1 MFLASFLIGLRE
13 GLEAALIVGILV
25 AFVHKRERKDVLPR
39 VWWGVGLA
47 IGLSLILGA
56 IFTFGAYSLSFESQ
70 EIIGG
75 VMSLIAVAMVTWMVF
90 WMMRT
95 GHRMKSELEHS
106 ASDALALGGGWTI
119 AWIAF
124 LSVGREGLETT
135 LMLWGWALQPEALL
149 GALVGI
155 VAAAALGYLVYRG
168 MVRINF
174 GTFFAFT
181 GAFLIVVA
189 AGILAYG
196 IHDLQEAAVLPGPFS
211 GLPITPTDLRTGE
224 VLVGLTD
231 GPFWMAA
238 YPFGWAFD
246 LTATIDPT
254 GIWATLAKGTVGFT
268 PQMSWLEVTGWA
280 IYLIVVL
287 PKFVRQVRVNRV
299 AAQAARTAAAQRATA
314 DVTTHAT
321 TPAPE
326 PAHPATVEAAP
337 LSVVPERTAS

>member
-25 AFVHKRERKDVLPR
+25 AYVHKRGRNDVLAR

-47 IGLSLILGA
+47 IALSLILGA
-56 IFTFGAYSLSFESQ
+56 VFTFGAYGLSFESQ

-75 VMSLIAVAMVTWMVF
+75 TMSLIAVAMVTWMVF

-95 GHRMKSELEHS
+95 GHRMKSELESS
-106 ASDALALGGGWTI
+106 AASALAIGGGWTI

-135 LMLWGWALQPEALL
+135 LMLWGWALQPEALT
-149 GALVGI
+149 GAVVGI
-155 VAAAALGYLVYRG
+155 LASAALGYVVYRG
-168 MVRINF
+168 MVRINL
-174 GTFFAFT
+174 GTFFSLT
-181 GAFLIVVA
+181 GAFLIIVA

-211 GLPITPTDLRTGE
+211 GLPITPTDARTGE
-224 VLVGLTD
+224 VLVGLTG

-246 LTATIDPT
+246 LTGTIDPT
-254 GIWATLAKGTVGFT
+254 GLWATLAKGTIGFT
-268 PQMSWLEVTGWA
+268 PQMSWLEVTAWA

-287 PKFVRQVRVNRV
+287 PKFFRQARANRI
-299 AAQAARTAAAQRATA
+299 AAQAARTAAAQKIAEA
-314 DVTTHAT
+314 SA
-321 TPAPE
+321 PSPE
-326 PAHPATVEAAP
+326 PAHPATTEAAQ

>member
-25 AFVHKRERKDVLPR
+25 AFIHKRGRNDVLAR

-47 IGLSLILGA
+47 IGLSLALGA
-56 IFTFGAYSLSFESQ
+56 IFTFGAYGLSFETQ

-75 VMSLIAVAMVTWMVF
+75 LMSLFAVAMVTWMVF
-90 WMMRT
+90 WMMKT
-95 GHRMKSELEHS
+95 GHRMKSELESS
-106 ASDALALGGGWTI
+106 AASALAIGSGWTI

-135 LMLWGWALQPEALL
+135 LMLWGWATQPEALL

-155 VAAAALGYLVYRG
+155 LAACALGYLVYRG
-168 MVRINF
+168 MLRINF
-174 GTFFAFT
+174 STFFAFT
-181 GAFLIVVA
+181 GAFLIIVA

-211 GLPITPTDLRTGE
+211 GAPITPTDPLTGN

-246 LTATIDPT
+246 LTAFIDPT
-254 GIWATLAKGTVGFT
+254 GIWATLAKGTIGFT
-268 PQMSWLEVTGWA
+268 PQMSWLEVTIWA
-280 IYLIVVL
+280 IYLAVVL
-287 PKFVRQVRVNRV
+287 PRFLSQARANRRAV
-299 AAQAARTAAAQRATA
+299 QAARAEKAAATPTEPAP
-314 DVTTHAT
+314 VPAT
-321 TPAPE
+321 TAPTPE
-326 PAHPATVEAAP
+326 HTTSSDVSLTP
-337 LSVVPERTAS
+337 VPERTAS